1 MRPLSARNPRI
12 QRLTRLVKRRDE
24 RAEQR
29 ALVVEGPVLVHDALD
44 AGLDVLDVYLD
55 EAAAGRPAVVA
66 LLDRLP
72 AETDVWSLPAG
83 VLDRVGDV
91 TTSQGVLAVVAQRES
106 AWPVPDEA
114 PFVLVLADLQ
124 IPGNVGTLIRAATA
138 AGAGAVVV
146 AGGVDPTN
154 PKVVRSSAGALFA
167 IDVVTAPSVAEALE
181 QLRSSG
187 YRIAATVVEG
197 GEPYDRTDLTGPV
210 ALVLGS
216 EAHGISEDAR
226 AEADLL
232 VTIPMAGP
240 AESLNVAMAGTVLCF
255 EVLRQVRSQ
264 GADPSGRDA
273 SAPGKVPPP

>member
-29 ALVVEGPVLVHDALD
+29 ALVVEGPVFVAGALD
-44 AGLDVLDVYLD
+44 AGLDLLDVYVD
-55 EAAAGRPAVVA
+55 EAAAVRPNVA
-66 LLDRLP
+66 ELLDRLP
-72 AETDVWSLPAG
+72 EETPVWVLAGG
-83 VLDRVGDV
+83 VLDRIGDV
-91 TTSQGVLAVVAQRES
+91 TTSQGVLAVVSQREN

-114 PFVLVLADLQ
+114 PFVLVLAGLQ

-154 PKVVRSSAGALFA
+154 PKVVRSSAGALFG
-167 IDVVTAPSVAEALE
+167 IDVVTAPSPAGAVE
-181 QLRSSG
+181 QLRAAG
-187 YRIAATVVEG
+187 YRIATTVVDG
-197 GEPYDRTDLTGPV
+197 GEPYDQVDLLGPV

-216 EAHGISEDAR
+216 EAHGVEDAV
-226 AEADLL
+226 AEAADLL

-240 AESLNVAMAGTVLCF
+240 TESLNVAMAGTVLCF
-255 EVLRQVRSQ
+255 EVLRQRRQ
-264 GADPSGRDA
+264 PSGREP
-273 SAPGKVPPP
+273 SGTGKVPPP

>member
-29 ALVVEGPVLVHDALD
+29 ALVVEGPVLIGDALD
-44 AGLDVLDVYLD
+44 AGLDLIDVYVD
-55 EAAAGRPAVVA
+55 ASAAERAAVLALVA
-66 LLDRLP
+66 RLPVEVPVWGVPTGTLDRI
-72 AETDVWSLPAG
+72 
-83 VLDRVGDV
+83 GDV
-91 TTSQGVLAVVAQRES
+91 TTSQGVLAVVSQRES
-106 AWPVPDEA
+106 ARPTPEAA

-146 AGGVDPTN
+146 AGGVDPTS

-167 IDVVTAPSVAEALE
+167 IDVVVEPHPTAAVER
-181 QLRSSG
+181 LREDG
-187 YRIAATVVEG
+187 YRIVTTVVDG
-197 GEPYDRTDLTGPV
+197 GHPYDRCDLTGPT

-216 EAHGISEDAR
+216 EAHGVSDAVR
-226 AEADLL
+226 GASDLQ

-240 AESLNVAMAGTVLCF
+240 TESLNVAMAGTVLCF
-255 EVLRQVRSQ
+255 EVLRQVRAAQ
-264 GADPSGRDA
+264 AG
-273 SAPGKVPPP
+273 